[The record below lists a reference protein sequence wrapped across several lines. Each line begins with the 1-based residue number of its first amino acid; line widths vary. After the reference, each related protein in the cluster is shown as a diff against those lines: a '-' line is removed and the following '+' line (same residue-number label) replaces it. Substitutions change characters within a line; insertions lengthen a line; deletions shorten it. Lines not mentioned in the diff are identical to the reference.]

1 MYIRRYVYTAD
12 IQVATALLS
21 HLVDVLQSKVVESL
35 DVLRHL
41 VVHTLPV
48 ASQVILRQSSTHQ
61 GS

>member
-1 MYIRRYVYTAD
+1 MYIHRYVYTAD

-21 HLVDVLQSKVVESL
+21 HLVDVLQSKVMQSL

-48 ASQVILRQSSTHQ
+48 ASQVILRRSSTHQ

>member
-1 MYIRRYVYTAD
+1 MYTHRYVYTAD

-48 ASQVILRQSSTHQ
+48 ASQVIVRRSSTHQ
-61 GS
+61 SS